1 MAYLIL
7 LVWTGILGLVFFK
20 FVSFRLTLAVLM
32 GISYFIW
39 GIITHWRNKTLYWP
53 VVLEYFA
60 IGLLA
65 TTVLIFLS
73 LRA

>member
-1 MAYLIL
+1 MSYLIL
-7 LVWTGILGLVFFK
+7 FVWLGILSLVFFK
-20 FVSFRLTLAVLM
+20 FVSFRLILAVLM
-32 GISYFIW
+32 GISYLIW

-65 TTVLIFLS
+65 TTVLIFIS